1 VTRAA
6 RFAAGRARALGM
18 PTRGTTSAN
27 RLRRVDN
34 FLTDSAVVAEA
45 LTGTAGPLV
54 IDLGFGSAP
63 VTTLELAARLRVRF
77 GDLLVVGL
85 EIEPDRVRLAQPAAR
100 PGEVEFAVGGFELA
114 GRRPHLVR
122 AMNVLR
128 QYPEDAALKAWDR
141 LRSGLAPNG
150 VIVEGTCD
158 ELGRIGSWVLLEA
171 QGPQTLTLFFAPRHL
186 DRPAT
191 LAARLPK
198 ALIHRNVPGEPIHRL
213 IADLDAAWA
222 AAAPLAVF
230 SPVQRW
236 QAAVRAM
243 VAAGWTVLDGPR
255 AHRHGRL
262 TVPWSQVGPAG
273 TEPLSRGSLR
283 Q

>member
-1 VTRAA
+1 
-6 RFAAGRARALGM
+6 M
-18 PTRGTTSAN
+18 
-27 RLRRVDN
+27 DN
-34 FLTDSAVVAEA
+34 FLTESAAVAGA
-45 LTGTAGPLV
+45 LTAAADPLV
-54 IDLGFGSAP
+54 IDLGYGAAP
-63 VTTLELAARLRVRF
+63 VTTLELAVRLRVRF

-100 PGEVEFAVGGFELA
+100 PGQVEFSVGGFELA

-128 QYPEDAALKAWDR
+128 QYPEDAALAAWDR
-141 LRSGLAPNG
+141 LRRGLAPGG

-158 ELGRIGSWVLLEA
+158 ELGRIGSWVLLDA
-171 QGPQTLTLFFAPRHL
+171 QGPQALTLFCAPRHL

-191 LAARLPK
+191 LAERLPK
-198 ALIHRNVPGEPIHRL
+198 ALIHHNLPGEPIHRL
-213 IADLDAAWA
+213 IADLDAGWA

-236 QAAVRAM
+236 QAAVRALA
-243 VAAGWTVLDGPR
+243 AAGWTVLDGPR
-255 AHRHGRL
+255 AHRQGRL
-262 TVPWSQVGPAG
+262 TVPWSQLGPAG
-273 TEPLSRGSLR
+273 SGPVGRGPLR